1 MVKKTVVAALVLG
14 GLWLFVSCVKDE
26 EKRYLDS
33 QAGEGLT
40 LSFTV
45 GVGAQQHQ
53 GVIKLKD
60 RWARTDF
67 EVNGKPF
74 STIQSP
80 DLHIAL
86 NHDDKTWRH
95 QPEPPSIPPESFDPE
110 ILKEGFPL
118 KFSGRKKSII
128 GWECEEYVLV
138 DLQPGDIPNNNRRQR
153 AVAWIARDFPEGTRL
168 QRLLE
173 RANYNV
179 ILAPIEKIMGNRLS
193 LPGFALETEFQ
204 EGDLKGNL
212 TFTAIKQGDLP
223 DSIFEI
229 PEEYLQDLSR

>member
-1 MVKKTVVAALVLG
+1 MVRKIALAVTVLG
-14 GLWLFVSCVKDE
+14 GLWLFMSCAKDV

-33 QAGEGLT
+33 QAGEDLT

-45 GVGAQQHQ
+45 GAGGQQYQ
-53 GVIKLKD
+53 GVMKLKNN
-60 RWARTDF
+60 WARTDF

-80 DLHIAL
+80 ELHIWL
-86 NHDDKTWRH
+86 NHDDKTWGH
-95 QPEPPSIPPESFDPE
+95 QPEPPSIPPDLDAK
-110 ILKEGFPL
+110 ILKERFPL
-118 KFSGRKKSII
+118 EFSGRKKTII

-138 DLQPGDIPNNNRRQR
+138 DLQPGDIPNHNRRQR
-153 AVAWIARDFPEGTRL
+153 AVAWIARDFPGGIGL

-179 ILAPIEKIMGNRLS
+179 ILPPIEKIIGNRLS

-204 EGDLKGNL
+204 EGDLKGSL